1 MSPPNDPPDTGA
13 DVERPRL
20 DVFQLAAGALAA
32 TTAAVIGSRLGVN
45 GTIVGAA
52 VGSVV
57 GTVGSA
63 TYAHYLRR
71 TATRVRTVVVRTP
84 GTRPSRPSDPTT
96 VMGTVP
102 GGAAVPTQMQTA
114 PGDTAVPTQPAVSDE
129 TLAAASATATSPAD
143 GTTRRWPAWRWV
155 LLGVAATFVLSL
167 AVLTVFEL
175 LAGRS
180 VSSLTGGSPDGG
192 GTTITEVLRPEPAP
206 LPSETPLPPRPTETA
221 EATPTLS
228 PTATTASP
236 TPTGSPPTPTPTP
249 STPTPTPTAP
259 TATTTRPAAP

>member
-1 MSPPNDPPDTGA
+1 MSSPNDPTDPE
-13 DVERPRL
+13 VERPRL

-84 GTRPSRPSDPTT
+84 GTRPSRPGDPTT

-102 GGAAVPTQMQTA
+102 GGAAAPTQMETA

-129 TLAAASATATSPAD
+129 TLAAATATATSPAD

-167 AVLTVFEL
+167 AVLTAFEL
-175 LAGRS
+175 IAGRS
-180 VSSLTGGSPDGG
+180 VSSLTGGSPDDG
-192 GTTITEVLRPEPAP
+192 GTTLTEVLRPEPAP
-206 LPSETPLPPRPTETA
+206 LPSETPLPPRPTETTG
-221 EATPTLS
+221 ATPTPS
-228 PTATTASP
+228 PTATTTSP
-236 TPTGSPPTPTPTP
+236 TPTGTTPTPTTP
-249 STPTPTPTAP
+249 APTPTS
-259 TATTTRPAAP
+259 TATTTSATGA